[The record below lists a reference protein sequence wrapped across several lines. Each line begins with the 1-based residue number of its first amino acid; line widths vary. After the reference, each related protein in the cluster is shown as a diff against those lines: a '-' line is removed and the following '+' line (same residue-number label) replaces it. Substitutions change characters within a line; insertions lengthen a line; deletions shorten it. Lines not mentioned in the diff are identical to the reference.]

1 MVAFIDDAGVITVPP
16 AAEAE
21 VVEVCAEAW
30 LESERRRVR
39 AARKCNRSSIMRLLI
54 AEKESGRFW

>member
-1 MVAFIDDAGVITVPP
+1 MDDAGVITVPP

-39 AARKCNRSSIMRLLI
+39 DARKRDRSSIMRLLGKTVGGFGEDGI
-54 AEKESGRFW
+54 R